1 MADAWLVI
9 RCAEQ
14 GSEVIGRYE
23 TECEAAGQAALT
35 VHGPKE
41 VVFHAPARR
50 LASRI
55 LDTEGE

>member
-1 MADAWLVI
+1 
-9 RCAEQ
+9 
-14 GSEVIGRYE
+14 VIGRYE

-50 LASRI
+50 LAPRI
-55 LDTEGE
+55 LDTEE